1 MSPCL
6 QEVNSVT
13 LSDKK
18 ERVKKKLGEE
28 LVALLELHLTMHDF
42 LWVFR
47 TADLLIKSELLLWA
61 Y

>member
-18 ERVKKKLGEE
+18 ERVKKKIGRGTCCFIEI
-28 LVALLELHLTMHDF
+28 ALNYARF
-42 LWVFR
+42 PV
-47 TADLLIKSELLLWA
+47 SV
-61 Y
+61 

>member
-1 MSPCL
+1 M
-6 QEVNSVT
+6 
-13 LSDKK
+13 SDKK